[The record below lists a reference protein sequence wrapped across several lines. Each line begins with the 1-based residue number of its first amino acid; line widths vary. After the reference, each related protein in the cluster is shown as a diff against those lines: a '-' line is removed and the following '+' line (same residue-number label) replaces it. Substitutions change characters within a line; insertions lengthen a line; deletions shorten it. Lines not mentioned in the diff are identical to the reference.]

1 MLSDDLTSEEMA
13 MIREI
18 LRRHLPF
25 AMLGVGDAHFE
36 SPLNMRALS
45 DSLANAGGALGRSN
59 RTGSSD
65 LEGKKGALEPDER

>member
-45 DSLANAGGALGRSN
+45 DSLGRSN